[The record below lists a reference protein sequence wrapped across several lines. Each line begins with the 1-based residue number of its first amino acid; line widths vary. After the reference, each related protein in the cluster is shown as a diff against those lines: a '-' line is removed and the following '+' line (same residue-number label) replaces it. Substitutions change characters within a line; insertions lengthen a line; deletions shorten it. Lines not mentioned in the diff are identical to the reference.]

1 MGIGEKGSAMEVI
14 YGRCCGLDVHKETVV
29 ACVIIREGSKAHKE
43 VRTFRTMTVD
53 ILVLHDWLMAHG
65 VTHVAME
72 STGIYWKPIF
82 NLLEGSLSVL
92 LVNAAH
98 IKAVPGRKTDV
109 KDCEWIADLLS
120 YGLLRGSFIPPEPL
134 RDLRD
139 LTRYR
144 KSLTDE
150 RVREVNR
157 LQKLLETANIKLS
170 SVATDVMGVSGRAML
185 DALLSGNTDP
195 AVLADL
201 ARGKLRKKLPLLR
214 QALEGRFRPH
224 HRFMLGQI
232 LSHLDYL
239 DEAIE
244 ALGKEVE
251 NHIAPFSSQVKLLD
265 TIPGVDQKVAQAIVA
280 EIGVDMS
287 QFPSHRHLAS
297 WAGLCPGNNESAGKH
312 KSGKTRKGDRWL
324 KRSLIEAAW
333 AVSRAKDTYLNTLY
347 HRVAR
352 RRGLKKAAV
361 AVCHAILVMAYHM
374 LKHHIPYQELG
385 ADYFDLLNATHVK
398 NHFVQ
403 RLEGLGFKVTLE
415 PLATN

>member
-1 MGIGEKGSAMEVI
+1 MEVI
-14 YGRCCGLDVHKETVV
+14 NGRCSGLDVHKDTVV
-29 ACVIIREGSKAHKE
+29 ACVLIQEGNKPQKE
-43 VRTFRTMTVD
+43 IRTFGTMTRD
-53 ILVLHDWLMAHG
+53 LLMLHDWLIAHG

-72 STGIYWKPIF
+72 STGIYWEPIF
-82 NLLEGSLSVL
+82 NLLEGSFTVL

-98 IKAVPGRKTDV
+98 IKNVPGRKTDV

-120 YGLLRGSFIPPEPL
+120 HGLLRGSFIPSEPL

-170 SVATDVMGVSGRAML
+170 SVATDVMGVSGRAMFE
-185 DALLSGNTDP
+185 AMLSGNTDP
-195 AVLADL
+195 QVLADL
-201 ARGKLRKKLPLLR
+201 ARGKLRKKLPLLQR
-214 QALEGRFRPH
+214 ALEGRFRPH

-244 ALGKEVE
+244 TISKEVE
-251 NHIAPFSSQVKLLD
+251 NHIPPFSEQVKLLD

-280 EIGVDMS
+280 EIGVDMT

-297 WAGLCPGNNESAGKH
+297 WAGLCPGNNESAGKR
-312 KSGKTRKGDRWL
+312 KSGRTRDGDRWL
-324 KRSLIEAAW
+324 KRVLIEASW
-333 AVSRAKDTYLNTLY
+333 AISRTKDTYPYALY

-352 RRGLKKAAV
+352 RRGNRKAAV
-361 AVCHAILVMAYHM
+361 AVSHAILIMAYHM
-374 LKHHIPYQELG
+374 LTNHVPYQELG
-385 ADYFDLLNATHVK
+385 PDYFDRLNLNYIK
-398 NHFVQ
+398 NHFIH

-415 PLATN
+415 PIDAVAVA

>member
-1 MGIGEKGSAMEVI
+1 MELI

-29 ACVIIREGSKAHKE
+29 ACVLTSDGGKTQKE
-43 VRTFRTMTVD
+43 IRTFHTMTADLV
-53 ILVLHDWLMAHG
+53 VLHDWLVAHG

-72 STGIYWKPIF
+72 STGIYWRPIF
-82 NLLEGSLSVL
+82 NLLEGSFSVL

-109 KDCEWIADLLS
+109 KDCEWIADLLAH
-120 YGLLRGSFIPPEPL
+120 GLLKGSFVPSEPL

-150 RVREVNR
+150 RVREINR

-170 SVATDVMGVSGRAML
+170 SVATDVMGVSGRAMME
-185 DALLSGNTDP
+185 ALLLGNTDP

-239 DEAIE
+239 DESIE
-244 ALGKEVE
+244 TLTKQVE
-251 NHIAPFSSQVKLLD
+251 DHISPFSLEVQLLD
-265 TIPGVDQKVAQAIVA
+265 TIPGVDEKVAQAIVA

-287 QFPSHRHLAS
+287 QFASHRHLAS

-324 KRSLIEAAW
+324 KRSLIEAAL
-333 AVSRAKDTYLNTLY
+333 AVSRTKATYLSALY
-347 HRVAR
+347 HRIAR
-352 RRGLKKAAV
+352 RRGKKKAAV
-361 AVCHAILVMAYHM
+361 AVSHAILVMVYHM
-374 LKHHIPYQELG
+374 LKNHIPYQDLG
-385 ADYFDLLNATHVK
+385 ANYFDLLNAAYIK
-398 NHFVQ
+398 KHFVH
-403 RLEGLGFKVTLE
+403 RLQGLGFKVTLE
-415 PLATN
+415 PVAVV

>member
-1 MGIGEKGSAMEVI
+1 MEPI

-29 ACVIIREGSKAHKE
+29 ACVLTREGGPPHKE
-43 VRTFRTMTVD
+43 TRTFKTMTAD
-53 ILVLHDWLMAHG
+53 LLVLHDWLQAHE

-72 STGIYWKPIF
+72 STGIYWKPIY
-82 NLLEGSLSVL
+82 NLLEGSFEVL

-109 KDCEWIADLLS
+109 KDCEWIADLLAH
-120 YGLLRGSFIPPEPL
+120 GLLKGSFIPPEPL

-150 RVREVNR
+150 RVREINR

-170 SVATDVMGVSGRAML
+170 SVATDVMGVSGRAMME
-185 DALLSGNTDP
+185 ALLSGNTDP

-214 QALEGRFRPH
+214 QALEGRFRSH
-224 HRFMLGQI
+224 HQFMLGQI

-244 ALGKEVE
+244 AVSKEVQS
-251 NHIAPFSSQVKLLD
+251 HITPFAEEIQLLD

-333 AVSRAKDTYLNTLY
+333 AVSHTKATYLNTLY

-352 RRGLKKAAV
+352 RRGKKKAAV
-361 AVCHAILVMAYHM
+361 AVSHAILVMAYHM
-374 LKHHIPYQELG
+374 LKNHIPYQELG
-385 ADYFDLLNATHVK
+385 ADYFDLLNANHVK
-398 NHFVQ
+398 NHFVH
-403 RLEGLGFKVTLE
+403 RLECLGFKVSLE
-415 PLATN
+415 PIAAT